1 MDILT
6 NSTEV
11 SVTVI
16 TLSGR
21 LDALEAG
28 PLRETLQGQL
38 DAGLSNLAVDLSDV
52 DFVDSAGL
60 AALVKGMKGARSLDG
75 DLRLVKPVSADAM
88 RIFELTKFTD
98 VFVMV
103 DSLDDLTQRW

>member
-1 MDILT
+1 MEIAT

-16 TLSGR
+16 TPNGR

-28 PLRETLQGQL
+28 PLRQALQDQI
-38 DAGLSNLAVDLSDV
+38 DAGLSNLAVDLSNV

-60 AALVKGMKGARSLDG
+60 AALVKGMKDTRSRGG
-75 DLRLVKPVSADAM
+75 DLQLVKPVSTDAM

-103 DSLDDLTQRW
+103 DSLDELTQRW

>member
-1 MDILT
+1 MDV
-6 NSTEV
+6 STKSTDE

-16 TLSGR
+16 TFNGR

-28 PLRETLQGQL
+28 PFRTSLQDRL
-38 DAGLSNLAVDLSDV
+38 DANQIKLAVDLSSV

-60 AALVKGMKGARSLDG
+60 AALVKGMKGARSRGG
-75 DLRLVKPVSADAM
+75 DLRIVKPVSADAM

-103 DSLDDLTQRW
+103 DSLTELTQDW